1 MLPNTVFAVYIYR
14 IQSCI
19 RYQPFP
25 DKHDRTIP
33 AASSCRPQGCKS
45 IAFDI
50 ADDCRLAGRAKL
62 LADIAAPMMCRLRAS
77 WMIDRSDSRPVLVC
91 CLAIATD
98 QVYC

>member
-1 MLPNTVFAVYIYR
+1 MLPKTVFAVYIYR

-19 RYQPFP
+19 RYQHFP

-33 AASSCRPQGCKS
+33 ATSSCRLQGCKLAVTS

-77 WMIDRSDSRPVLVC
+77 WMIDRGDS
-91 CLAIATD
+91 IAGMSSS
-98 QVYC
+98 VV